1 MRKEWILTDEE
12 KTLKRQ
18 KIVRNRMIKQQAQ
31 SIHHQ
36 TKDFI
41 HSNTQIIE
49 VSFREKK
56 ESFVTK

>member
-18 KIVRNRMIKQQAQ
+18 KIVRNRMIKQQGQ
-31 SIHHQ
+31 LIHRQ
-36 TKDFI
+36 TNDLI
-41 HSNTQIIE
+41 HSNTQTIE

-56 ESFVTK
+56 NLS